1 MKHLKYIFVSL
12 ALMVSIGLSAQNGS
26 RRISGTVSDAA
37 GQAVIGAS
45 VIVPGTTI
53 GTSTDENGR
62 YVLSVPEQTKA
73 VEVAILGYAT
83 QCVTLD
89 ANVTYNIVLQ
99 DDTTFLDEVVVVG
112 YGVQKKVNLTGS
124 VSSMSFDS
132 ESVKSRPMFN
142 ATQALAGAMPGLQ
155 VMQGSGNPYGEN
167 FSILVRGTGT
177 LNSSGPLVLVDGM
190 EQGLGNINPA
200 DIASINVLKDAASCA
215 IYGNRG
221 ANGVILITT
230 KNGSSKEGQAEITY
244 DLTLSYDQ
252 PFKIIHT
259 ISDMAT
265 YMEMYNES
273 CVNIGGAPQFSQ
285 ATIDDWR
292 AAKADPMGRAESGYY
307 NYMAYPNTDWWEEIY
322 QNKIMQKHTISASGR
337 DKKMGYNVSL
347 SYIDN
352 PGIIENTGY
361 KRYFGRVN
369 VYGQVTD
376 WLKIGG
382 RIWGYNTDQERS
394 NVGSL
399 TSLNTQKMT
408 PDIYPYS
415 KSLGLYGGPQAYG
428 QDPQAHNPLWDMNTS
443 RGYTK
448 NTQLF
453 TDWYVNVNFLKYFS
467 WNTDLYYKDY
477 RQEEMSVDNS
487 FGKYDFLSD
496 SYVISPP
503 DPSELY
509 SYMYNKRENQVKFSS
524 ILNFNRSIGRHD
536 VSAMA
541 GYEMTHFEY
550 RDFSATKLG
559 LQDPSVGDLN
569 AVAEPY
575 ASGGYGTEYAARS
588 FFGRVNY
595 AYAGK
600 YLFEANL
607 RADGSSRFAPEYRWG
622 FFPSFSAG
630 WRISEESWLKDSGKV
645 DNLDRKSTRLGNNA
659 IGNYDWQSTYG
670 TANYVFGTDEITN
683 GIAITSIKNYA
694 LTWETTSVANVGVDF
709 GFLKNRLTGTVDL
722 YNKRTDGILY
732 TPSMYMVMG
741 NAGAPKQNIAEV
753 TNRGIEFELGWKD
766 NVGKDLFYSISA
778 NVAYNKNWVSKY
790 KGELRE
796 GWETDPVTG
805 DKVWKTNIGDV
816 STGGT
821 NRVVEGHMINEFY
834 MPDTYKGTGT
844 YWNADGTPDVNG
856 GPVDG
861 MIRTTNDMA
870 WLKAMMEEGYSFYP
884 QQGIG
889 KQKIWYG
896 EYIYADRNGDGLYG
910 NSYDSAFQNCSTTPK
925 FNYGLQA
932 SLSWKG
938 LDFSMSW
945 AGAAGFS
952 IYYYRQASN
961 SSNTIYGYAIP
972 QSLVEDRYF
981 FDPKNPDDPRTN
993 INSRNP
999 RLVNLTSSQSSATSS
1014 LHLCK
1019 GDYLKLKNVTLGYT
1033 LPESLTSKIS
1043 ISKIRVYATGE
1054 NLFAITE
1061 FPGLDPE
1068 MRATAGYST
1077 MRQYAV
1083 GLNVTF

>member
-1 MKHLKYIFVSL
+1 
-12 ALMVSIGLSAQNGS
+12 
-26 RRISGTVSDAA
+26 
-37 GQAVIGAS
+37 
-45 VIVPGTTI
+45 
-53 GTSTDENGR
+53 
-62 YVLSVPEQTKA
+62 
-73 VEVAILGYAT
+73 
-83 QCVTLD
+83 
-89 ANVTYNIVLQ
+89 
-99 DDTTFLDEVVVVG
+99 
-112 YGVQKKVNLTGS
+112 
-124 VSSMSFDS
+124 
-132 ESVKSRPMFN
+132 
-142 ATQALAGAMPGLQ
+142 
-155 VMQGSGNPYGEN
+155 
-167 FSILVRGTGT
+167 
-177 LNSSGPLVLVDGM
+177 
-190 EQGLGNINPA
+190 
-200 DIASINVLKDAASCA
+200 
-215 IYGNRG
+215 
-221 ANGVILITT
+221 
-230 KNGSSKEGQAEITY
+230 
-244 DLTLSYDQ
+244 
-252 PFKIIHT
+252 
-259 ISDMAT
+259 
-265 YMEMYNES
+265 
-273 CVNIGGAPQFSQ
+273 
-285 ATIDDWR
+285 
-292 AAKADPMGRAESGYY
+292 
-307 NYMAYPNTDWWEEIY
+307 
-322 QNKIMQKHTISASGR
+322 
-337 DKKMGYNVSL
+337 
-347 SYIDN
+347 
-352 PGIIENTGY
+352 
-361 KRYFGRVN
+361 
-369 VYGQVTD
+369 
-376 WLKIGG
+376 
-382 RIWGYNTDQERS
+382 
-394 NVGSL
+394 
-399 TSLNTQKMT
+399 
-408 PDIYPYS
+408 
-415 KSLGLYGGPQAYG
+415 
-428 QDPQAHNPLWDMNTS
+428 
-443 RGYTK
+443 
-448 NTQLF
+448 
-453 TDWYVNVNFLKYFS
+453 
-467 WNTDLYYKDY
+467 
-477 RQEEMSVDNS
+477 
-487 FGKYDFLSD
+487 
-496 SYVISPP
+496 
-503 DPSELY
+503 
-509 SYMYNKRENQVKFSS
+509 
-524 ILNFNRSIGRHD
+524 
-536 VSAMA
+536 
-541 GYEMTHFEY
+541 
-550 RDFSATKLG
+550 
-559 LQDPSVGDLN
+559 
-569 AVAEPY
+569 
-575 ASGGYGTEYAARS
+575 
-588 FFGRVNY
+588 
-595 AYAGK
+595 
-600 YLFEANL
+600 
-607 RADGSSRFAPEYRWG
+607 
-622 FFPSFSAG
+622 
-630 WRISEESWLKDSGKV
+630 
-645 DNLDRKSTRLGNNA
+645 
-659 IGNYDWQSTYG
+659 
-670 TANYVFGTDEITN
+670 
-683 GIAITSIKNYA
+683 
-694 LTWETTSVANVGVDF
+694 
-709 GFLKNRLTGTVDL
+709 
-722 YNKRTDGILY
+722 
-732 TPSMYMVMG
+732 MYMVMG

-1019 GDYLKLKNVTLGYT
+1019 GDYLKLKNLTLGYT